1 VKWAQRISIVILAV
15 IALVVIASAADNLYV
30 AVQRKRQKRTMANI
44 RDAATRHES
53 GAPMGKL
60 VDEWGTPMQIRI
72 RGPHYAIRA
81 AMSDRVFEHGLPRRM
96 TFEFRDDIVFID
108 GNFRQFP
115 NGI

>member
-1 VKWAQRISIVILAV
+1 MKWLQRISIVILAL
-15 IALVVIASAADNLYV
+15 IAVAFVVNGAAELQIAF
-30 AVQRKRQKRTMANI
+30 QRKRQKQTMANM
-44 RDAATRHES
+44 RSAATRHEA

-81 AMSDRVFEHGLPRRM
+81 AMSDRIFEPGLPRRM
-96 TFEFRDDIVFID
+96 TYEFSDDVVFID

-115 NGI
+115 HGI